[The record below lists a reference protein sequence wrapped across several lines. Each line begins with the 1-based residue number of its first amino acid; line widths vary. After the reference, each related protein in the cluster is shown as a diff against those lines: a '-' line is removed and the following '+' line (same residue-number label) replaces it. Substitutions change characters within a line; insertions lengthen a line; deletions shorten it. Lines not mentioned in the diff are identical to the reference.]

1 VAKELTPDL
10 FLVRGRQTLHLM
22 DGLFESLGH
31 ILEYNTSQRSTF
43 TSGPLP
49 AAIPPEPTV
58 PKGVLATVVN
68 AARGVVSGN
77 SSA

>member
-22 DGLFESLGH
+22 DGLFESLVISLSITH
-31 ILEYNTSQRSTF
+31 LQRSTF